1 MSNADKIRN
10 MTDDQLARF
19 LWTWKINSVSLFLT
33 QGGQD
38 SMTAKEMQEWISS
51 DNWVCPEN
59 KVAEDFLYDQE
70 FNLKETKQ

>member
-19 LWTWKINSVSLFLT
+19 LWTWKINSVTLFLA

-38 SMTAKEMQEWISS
+38 SMTAKEMQEWLHSN
-51 DNWVCPEN
+51 DWVCPEN
-59 KVAEDFLYDQE
+59 KVGEDFLYDQD

>member
-19 LWTWKINSVSLFLT
+19 LWTWKINSTTLFLA

-38 SMTAKEMQEWISS
+38 SMTAKEMREWISS

-59 KVAEDFLYDQE
+59 RVGEDFLYDQD
-70 FNLKETKQ
+70 FNPKE